1 MPVWQLFAPFSWLND
16 EASTRY
22 VLYVFQNQPAALQV
36 SKQDIDFSCPGS
48 IYVSLI
54 LIVSRFLM
62 LMFFPSGRGWRDLLY
77 DNDRAGRKG
86 KKGHALFICQQRSFI
101 ACNSVNGFE
110 GLTAA
115 QGHVFQYWAA
125 AWPFCYLTPY
135 TIELQVVE
143 SAIGSDKPDIVVGK
157 PLGPGAYFGQ
167 MALVNL

>member
-1 MPVWQLFAPFSWLND
+1 MCNTRAMKSNRWLCPSEHVCLIRLRRLLGIRHCNISLHVCTQQMPVWQLFAPFSWLND

-115 QGHVFQYWAA
+115 QGHVFQY
-125 AWPFCYLTPY
+125 
-135 TIELQVVE
+135 
-143 SAIGSDKPDIVVGK
+143 
-157 PLGPGAYFGQ
+157 
-167 MALVNL
+167 